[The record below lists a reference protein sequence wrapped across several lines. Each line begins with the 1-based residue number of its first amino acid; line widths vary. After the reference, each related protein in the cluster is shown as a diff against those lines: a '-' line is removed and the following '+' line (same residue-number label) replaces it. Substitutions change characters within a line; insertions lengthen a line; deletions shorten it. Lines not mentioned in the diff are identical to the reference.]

1 MASPLTRQ
9 ARPSS
14 FQPKVSHLY
23 DELFK
28 YEDDEV
34 IHSEGFWLELFL
46 LRPDK
51 PSLQRR
57 FESLTPDDLLH
68 FQSETQQLFARA
80 VGQIKAAS
88 APGDENALDTLTV
101 VLGVIL
107 AKRYTNPSADII
119 ALLAGLDEVDAIFTD
134 FANAIDNI
142 IRVGRSVHLRQKAI
156 QVALSLTSGAYQT
169 SLVSYFTHRDLF
181 PALMKYIQ
189 DTEVQQPVF
198 EPFLLLGLLVNY
210 NKFEFRNPYRL
221 RLEDFV
227 NETTIQKMVRGLGRI
242 CSQSRS
248 HYVSPQEDVNEGWT
262 LTNALAY
269 IGLGILAPRRTVPTA
284 AGHEDAKEKFA
295 ALPESDAAI
304 LLGTYDFTNANKLFC
319 FSLVTCSPE
328 SQTEET
334 PLAAFLS
341 FTSYI
346 LHHAHRSSRATLY
359 ALLNLST
366 LRLTIEDPVLCKHLC
381 NPDSPLTVRLC
392 RQKPPF
398 LPSAPNS
405 RPAAA
410 SIFDILIDAINHNLR
425 RRLDVS
431 LYVACIRLIHRLL
444 AYLVFTRTRFQYH
457 WSLLWQTLLSL
468 LRFLTT
474 YAQDLLSLHPDIR
487 SLLDPLLS
495 CLALAVS
502 AGDGFLPD
510 LAAYDDFFY
519 KLVEAGHYLPRFK
532 QTFNLDT
539 PATTSSA
546 GNVNPGSSSISTG
559 GAPITTTS
567 PIDLLIQVSTHYHD
581 LLETERSKGRIHGSN
596 LSPREV
602 GKVIRQGHDTLS
614 LPPTDGLERWDR
626 WREGDEK
633 SMLKRVARVAVA
645 DTARLLRG
653 P

>member
-1 MASPLTRQ
+1 MASPLTQQ

-14 FQPKVSHLY
+14 FQAKISHLY
-23 DELFK
+23 EELFK
-28 YEDDEV
+28 NEDEDEV
-34 IHSEGFWLELFL
+34 LHSEGFWLEFFL

-51 PSLQRR
+51 TSLQRR
-57 FESLTPDDLLH
+57 FEDLTPDNLLH
-68 FQSETQQLFARA
+68 FQSQTQQLFVRA
-80 VGQIKAAS
+80 VGQIKTAS

-119 ALLAGLDEVDAIFTD
+119 AVLAGLDEVDAVFTD
-134 FANAIDNI
+134 FANAIENI
-142 IRVGRSVHLRQKAI
+142 IRVGRSPHLRQKAV

-189 DTEVQQPVF
+189 DAEIQQPAF

-227 NETTIQKMVRGLGRI
+227 NETTIQKIVRGLGKV
-242 CSQSRS
+242 CSQSRN
-248 HYVSPQEDVNEGWT
+248 HYVSPQEDINERWT
-262 LTNALAY
+262 LSSALAY
-269 IGLGILAPRRTVPTA
+269 IGLGILAPSKIVSTA
-284 AGHEDAKEKFA
+284 PGNEDAKEQFA

-304 LLGTYDFTNANKLFC
+304 LLGTYDFVNANKLFC
-319 FSLVTCSPE
+319 FSLVTCPPE
-328 SQTEET
+328 PKTEEP
-334 PLAAFLS
+334 PLGAFLS
-341 FTSYI
+341 LTSYI
-346 LHHAHRSSRATLY
+346 LHHAYRSPRATLY
-359 ALLNLST
+359 GLLNLAT

-381 NPDSPLTVRLC
+381 SPESPLAVRFC

-398 LPSAPNS
+398 LPSAPDS

-410 SIFDILIDAINHNLR
+410 SILDILIDAINHNLR
-425 RRLDVS
+425 RRLDVA
-431 LYVACIRLIHRLL
+431 LYISCLRLIHRLL
-444 AYLVFTRTRFQYH
+444 AYLVFSRTRFQYH

-474 YAQDLLSLHPDIR
+474 YAQDLIPLHADLG
-487 SLLDPLLS
+487 SLLDPLLA

-502 AGDGFLPD
+502 AGDAFLPD
-510 LAAYDDFFY
+510 PAAYDDFFY

-532 QTFNLDT
+532 QAFNLQQ
-539 PATTSSA
+539 PVTTSSV
-546 GNVNPGSSSISTG
+546 VNPSSIGAG
-559 GAPITTTS
+559 GAATS
-567 PIDLLIQVSTHYHD
+567 AIDLLIQVSTHYHD
-581 LLETERSKGRIHGSN
+581 LLETEKGKGRMGSN

-602 GKVIRQGHDTLS
+602 GKVIRQGHETLS
-614 LPPTDGLERWDR
+614 LPAMDGLEQWDR

-633 SMLKRVARVAVA
+633 GMLKRVTRVAVA

-653 P
+653 G